1 MKQRA
6 SNEAHWA
13 SDTVVMTHA
22 GRWDGKHSD
31 DRQQRAGDS
40 AAGPIAAA
48 PEPPAPPADAPL
60 PTDQP

>member
-1 MKQRA
+1 MQQRV

-22 GRWDGKHSD
+22 GRWDGKQSD
-31 DRQQRAGDS
+31 DRQQRAGNS
-40 AAGPIAAA
+40 AADRAAAA
-48 PEPPAPPADAPL
+48 PEPAPPADAPL